1 VGDRVS
7 VRGDLVGRFK
17 RLSDMLVVAPPRK
30 AAEEV
35 SVRELSR
42 STSAVLGR
50 VRAGGRVVVTKH
62 GTPAAVLMEVEEAV
76 GLCATVLL
84 SRREAER
91 RLFGDELDATFRH
104 RVLSRAPRIL
114 GGE

>member
-1 VGDRVS
+1 MT
-7 VRGDLVGRFK
+7 RFK
-17 RLSDMLVVAPPRK
+17 RFGDMLVVAPPRK
-30 AAEEV
+30 AVEEV

-50 VRAGGRVVVTKH
+50 VRGGGRVVVTRH

-76 GLCATVLL
+76 GLCATLLL

-91 RLFGDELDATFRH
+91 RLFGDELHAALRYRAGT
-104 RVLSRAPRIL
+104 RAPRIL

>member
-1 VGDRVS
+1 MSADH
-7 VRGDLVGRFK
+7 VGRFK
-17 RLSDMLVVAPPRK
+17 RFGDVLVVAPPRK
-30 AAEEV
+30 AVEEV

-62 GTPAAVLMEVEEAV
+62 GTPAAILMEIDEAV
-76 GLCATVLL
+76 GLCASVLL
-84 SRREAER
+84 TRREAER
-91 RLFGDELDATFRH
+91 RLFGDSLDATFRH
-104 RVLSRAPRIL
+104 RLLSRQPRIL